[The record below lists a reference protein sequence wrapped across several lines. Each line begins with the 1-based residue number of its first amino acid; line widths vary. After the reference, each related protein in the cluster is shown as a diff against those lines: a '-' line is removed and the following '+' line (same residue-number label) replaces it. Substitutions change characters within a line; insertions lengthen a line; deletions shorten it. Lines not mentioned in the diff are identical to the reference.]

1 MKKRCIRRHWDTGVT
16 AAQVITQNE
25 APLSAAQWN
34 EQVIPVQAAV
44 NGLLAGEWA
53 GFGNWGPVIECRGR
67 IRSLLKL
74 ARNTDGGFIDELDAM
89 CVEATTRF
97 RCTGA
102 TAFRHDERT
111 IVQDMVAV
119 YGNLLKEV
127 TAKQF
132 NLACKHARADRARVL
147 GSNRKRKAA
156 AK

>member
-1 MKKRCIRRHWDTGVT
+1 MKKRCNRRHWDTGIT

-34 EQVIPVQAAV
+34 LQVIPVQAAV
-44 NGLLAGEWA
+44 NGLLAGDWA
-53 GFGNWGPVIECRGR
+53 GFANWGPVIECRGR

-74 ARNTDGGFIDELDAM
+74 SRQPDHGFIDELDAV

-97 RCTGA
+97 RTTGT

-132 NLACKHARADRARVL
+132 NLACQHAYADRARVL
-147 GSNRKRKAA
+147 GSNRKRKES

>member
-1 MKKRCIRRHWDTGVT
+1 MKKQCIRRPWDTSIT
-16 AAQVITQNE
+16 AAQVIKQNK
-25 APLSAAQWN
+25 AKLSVAQWN
-34 EQVIPVQAAV
+34 EQVIPVQATV
-44 NGLLAGEWA
+44 NGLLAGDWA
-53 GFGNWGPVIECRGR
+53 GFGNWGPVIECRGL

-74 ARNTDGGFIDELDAM
+74 SKQPDHGFIDELDTV

-97 RCTGA
+97 RATWS

-132 NLACKHARADRARVL
+132 NLACQHAYADRARVL
-147 GSNRKRKAA
+147 GSNRKRKAN

>member
-1 MKKRCIRRHWDTGVT
+1 MKKRCNRRHWDTGIT
-16 AAQVITQNE
+16 SAKVITQNE
-25 APLSAAQWN
+25 APLSVEAWN
-34 EQVIPVQAAV
+34 LQVIPVQAAV
-44 NGLLAGEWA
+44 NGLLAGDWA
-53 GFGNWGPVIECRGR
+53 GFGNWGPVVECRGR

-74 ARNTDGGFIDELDAM
+74 SKQPDHGFIDELDTV

-97 RCTGA
+97 RATGS

-132 NLACKHARADRARVL
+132 NLACQHARADRARVL
-147 GSNRKRKAA
+147 GGNRKRKSAA
-156 AK
+156 P